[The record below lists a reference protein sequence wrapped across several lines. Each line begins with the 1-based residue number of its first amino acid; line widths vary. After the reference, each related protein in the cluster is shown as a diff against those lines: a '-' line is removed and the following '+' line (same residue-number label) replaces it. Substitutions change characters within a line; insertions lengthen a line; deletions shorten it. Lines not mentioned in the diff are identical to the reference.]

1 MEYVKFRYFG
11 TIIYVNIIEISDLLK
26 QTVFHRFVLG
36 GHIEDRFLRF
46 DPHVTAKNEMVK

>member
-11 TIIYVNIIEISDLLK
+11 TIIYVNIIEISD
-26 QTVFHRFVLG
+26 LG